1 MPNSIPT
8 EHDATKHHCV
18 YVPIV
23 VKSAKIELLK
33 VRGAPVFVGTEL
45 ARLHFDNT
53 TLTVYS
59 KMSGVIDRVLVDNDQ
74 LVIGKQELFEIR
86 NTNVIRGRAGNKMEP
101 SPPLAPKPTGKRE
114 EPRQKSSDYP
124 KKFVFNFT
132 PSQFSFKTKVIIEGL
147 ISSKK
152 CIKRETLNSVFF
164 KNRLNAEK
172 KPQNDITNSTIKK
185 ALTRSLNKFQ
195 NN

>member
-45 ARLHFDNT
+45 AKLHFDNT

-74 LVIGKQELFEIR
+74 LVFGKQELFEIR

-101 SPPLAPKPTGKRE
+101 SPAPSPKPTCKKE
-114 EPRQKSSDYP
+114 ESKKDTPGHTKKSA
-124 KKFVFNFT
+124 FNLAS
-132 PSQFSFKTKVIIEGL
+132 PQFSFNIKGITQGL
-147 ISSKK
+147 ILSTK
-152 CIKRETLNSVFF
+152 CPTKEKQNTVFF
-164 KNRLNAEK
+164 NNKLNAQK
-172 KPQNDITNSTIKK
+172 KIQHNITQISIEQLKK
-185 ALTRSLNKFQ
+185 
-195 NN
+195 